1 MAPANTDQKQE
12 STKFKPGQSGNPKGR
27 PKGSRN
33 KTTLAVQALLEG
45 EAESLSRVAIEKALD
60 GDMTALRLCLERV
73 CPVPKDRPLE
83 TGAIRLPKLTA
94 DNLDKVSA
102 AILRAVAAGKL
113 TPQEAQSFSV
123 LLESHRKMVETVSLD
138 ERITQLEEASR

>member
-1 MAPANTDQKQE
+1 MPDNTDQKQK

-33 KTTLAVQALLEG
+33 RTTLAVQALLEG
-45 EAESLSRVAIEKALD
+45 EAESLSRVAIEKALS

-83 TGAIRLPKLTA
+83 AGAIRLPKLTA

-102 AILRAVAAGKL
+102 TILRAVTSGKI
-113 TPQEAQSFSV
+113 TPQEAQSLSA
-123 LLESHRKMVETVSLD
+123 LLESHRRVVETVALE
-138 ERITQLEEASR
+138 ERISKLENTSL